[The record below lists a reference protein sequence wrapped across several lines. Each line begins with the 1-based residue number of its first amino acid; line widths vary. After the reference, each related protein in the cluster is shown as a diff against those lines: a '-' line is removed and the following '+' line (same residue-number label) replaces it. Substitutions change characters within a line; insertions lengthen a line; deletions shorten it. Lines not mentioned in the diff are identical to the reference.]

1 MRHGNSRA
9 ARFLPSCHSGMNRL
23 NRDTVVAIILM
34 VFCGIFFWAS
44 FSIREP
50 DYGVLPPSAWPRVV
64 LIVLSVLSMLYI
76 IQSIRSPRSIDK
88 SPSKIE
94 KGIKGWFLTW
104 QNPIWCFVLFFGYVA
119 SLPVLG
125 MLIGG
130 IAFVFLLLC
139 VLGGWSP
146 RNLFIHALIAG
157 ISVGGMWSIF
167 TFGLGVL
174 LPAGEI
180 FNPFG

>member
-1 MRHGNSRA
+1 
-9 ARFLPSCHSGMNRL
+9 MNPL
-23 NRDTVVAIILM
+23 NRDTVIAIVLM
-34 VFCGIFFWAS
+34 VFCGILFWAS

-64 LIVLSVLSMLYI
+64 LIVLSILTVLYF
-76 IQSIRSPRSIDK
+76 IQSIRVPRTVDDSSSTDR
-88 SPSKIE
+88 
-94 KGIKGWFLTW
+94 KGFRHWLSVW

-130 IAFVFLLLC
+130 VAFVFLLLC
-139 VLGGWSP
+139 VLGGWSL
-146 RNLFIHALIAG
+146 RNLLIHALIAG

>member
-1 MRHGNSRA
+1 
-9 ARFLPSCHSGMNRL
+9 MNRL
-23 NRDTVVAIILM
+23 NRDTVIAIILM

-64 LIVLSVLSMLYI
+64 LVALSVLTVLYFV
-76 IQSIRSPRSIDK
+76 QSIRRTRTFDDSSSTAGKGLKHWFSI
-88 SPSKIE
+88 
-94 KGIKGWFLTW
+94 W

-130 IAFVFLLLC
+130 VTFVFLLQC

-146 RNLFIHALIAG
+146 RNLVVHALVALAT
-157 ISVGGMWSIF
+157 VGGMWCIF

-180 FNPFG
+180 FNPFR

>member
-1 MRHGNSRA
+1 
-9 ARFLPSCHSGMNRL
+9 
-23 NRDTVVAIILM
+23 M

-50 DYGVLPPSAWPRVV
+50 DYGVLTPSAWPRVV
-64 LIVLSVLSMLYI
+64 LVAVSVLTVLYFV
-76 IQSIRSPRSIDK
+76 QSIRRTRTFDDSSSTAGKGLKHWFSI
-88 SPSKIE
+88 
-94 KGIKGWFLTW
+94 W

-130 IAFVFLLLC
+130 VTFVFLLQC

-146 RNLFIHALIAG
+146 RNLVVHALVALAT
-157 ISVGGMWSIF
+157 VGGMWCIF

-174 LPAGEI
+174 LPPGEI
-180 FNPFG
+180 FNPFR

>member
-1 MRHGNSRA
+1 
-9 ARFLPSCHSGMNRL
+9 
-23 NRDTVVAIILM
+23 M

-64 LIVLSVLSMLYI
+64 LVALSVLTVLYFV
-76 IQSIRSPRSIDK
+76 QSIRRTRTFDDSSSTAGKGLKHWFSI
-88 SPSKIE
+88 
-94 KGIKGWFLTW
+94 W

-130 IAFVFLLLC
+130 VTFVFLLQC

-146 RNLFIHALIAG
+146 RNLVVHALVALAT
-157 ISVGGMWSIF
+157 VGGMWCIF

-180 FNPFG
+180 FNPFR

>member
-1 MRHGNSRA
+1 
-9 ARFLPSCHSGMNRL
+9 MNRL
-23 NRDTVVAIILM
+23 NRDTVIAIILM

-50 DYGVLPPSAWPRVV
+50 DYGVLPTSAWPRVV
-64 LIVLSVLSMLYI
+64 LVALSVLTVLYFV
-76 IQSIRSPRSIDK
+76 QSIRRTRTFDDSSSTAGKGLKHWFSI
-88 SPSKIE
+88 
-94 KGIKGWFLTW
+94 W

-130 IAFVFLLLC
+130 VTFVFLLQC

-146 RNLFIHALIAG
+146 RNLVVHALVALAT
-157 ISVGGMWSIF
+157 VGGMWCIF

-174 LPAGEI
+174 LPPGEI
-180 FNPFG
+180 FNPFR

>member
-1 MRHGNSRA
+1 
-9 ARFLPSCHSGMNRL
+9 MNRL
-23 NRDTVVAIILM
+23 NRDTVIAIILM

-64 LIVLSVLSMLYI
+64 LVALSVLTVLYFV
-76 IQSIRSPRSIDK
+76 QSIRRTRTFDDSSSTAGKGLKHWFSI
-88 SPSKIE
+88 
-94 KGIKGWFLTW
+94 W

-130 IAFVFLLLC
+130 VTFVFLLQC

-146 RNLFIHALIAG
+146 RNLVVHALVALAT
-157 ISVGGMWSIF
+157 VGGMWCIF
-167 TFGLGVL
+167 TFGLRVL
-174 LPAGEI
+174 LPPGEI
-180 FNPFG
+180 FNPFR

>member
-1 MRHGNSRA
+1 
-9 ARFLPSCHSGMNRL
+9 MNRL
-23 NRDTVVAIILM
+23 NRDTVIAIILM

-64 LIVLSVLSMLYI
+64 LVALSVLTVLYFV
-76 IQSIRSPRSIDK
+76 QSIRRTRTFDDSSSTAGKGLKHWFSI
-88 SPSKIE
+88 
-94 KGIKGWFLTW
+94 W

-130 IAFVFLLLC
+130 VTFVFLLQC
-139 VLGGWSP
+139 VMGGWSP
-146 RNLFIHALIAG
+146 RNLVVHALVALAT
-157 ISVGGMWSIF
+157 VGGMWCIF

-174 LPAGEI
+174 LPPGEI
-180 FNPFG
+180 FNPFR

>member
-1 MRHGNSRA
+1 
-9 ARFLPSCHSGMNRL
+9 MNRL
-23 NRDTVVAIILM
+23 NRDTVIAIILM

-64 LIVLSVLSMLYI
+64 LVALSVLTVLYFV
-76 IQSIRSPRSIDK
+76 QSIRRTRTFDDSSSTAGKGLKHWFSI
-88 SPSKIE
+88 
-94 KGIKGWFLTW
+94 W

-130 IAFVFLLLC
+130 VTFVFLLQC

-146 RNLFIHALIAG
+146 RNLVVHALVALAT
-157 ISVGGMWSIF
+157 VGGMWCIF

-174 LPAGEI
+174 LLPGEI
-180 FNPFG
+180 FNPFR

>member
-1 MRHGNSRA
+1 
-9 ARFLPSCHSGMNRL
+9 MNRL
-23 NRDTVVAIILM
+23 NRDTVIAIILM

-64 LIVLSVLSMLYI
+64 LVALSVLTVLYF
-76 IQSIRSPRSIDK
+76 IQSIRRTRTFDDSSSTAGKGLKHWFSI
-88 SPSKIE
+88 
-94 KGIKGWFLTW
+94 W

-130 IAFVFLLLC
+130 VTFVFLLQC

-146 RNLFIHALIAG
+146 RNLVVHALVALAT
-157 ISVGGMWSIF
+157 VGGMWCIF

-174 LPAGEI
+174 LPPGEI
-180 FNPFG
+180 FNPFR

>member
-1 MRHGNSRA
+1 
-9 ARFLPSCHSGMNRL
+9 MNRL
-23 NRDTVVAIILM
+23 NRDTVIAIILM
-34 VFCGIFFWAS
+34 VFCGIFFWAR

-64 LIVLSVLSMLYI
+64 LVALSVLTVLYFV
-76 IQSIRSPRSIDK
+76 QSIRRTRTFDDSSSTAGKGLKHWFSI
-88 SPSKIE
+88 
-94 KGIKGWFLTW
+94 W

-130 IAFVFLLLC
+130 VTFVFLLQC

-146 RNLFIHALIAG
+146 RNLVVHALVALAT
-157 ISVGGMWSIF
+157 VGGMWCIF

-174 LPAGEI
+174 LPPGEI
-180 FNPFG
+180 FNPFR

>member
-1 MRHGNSRA
+1 
-9 ARFLPSCHSGMNRL
+9 MNRL
-23 NRDTVVAIILM
+23 NRDTVIAIILM

-64 LIVLSVLSMLYI
+64 LVALSVLTVLYFV
-76 IQSIRSPRSIDK
+76 QSIRRTRTFDDSSSIAG
-88 SPSKIE
+88 
-94 KGIKGWFLTW
+94 KGLKHWFSIW

-130 IAFVFLLLC
+130 VTFVFLLQC

-146 RNLFIHALIAG
+146 RNLVVHALVALAT
-157 ISVGGMWSIF
+157 VGGMWCIF

-174 LPAGEI
+174 LPPGEI
-180 FNPFG
+180 FNPFR

>member
-1 MRHGNSRA
+1 
-9 ARFLPSCHSGMNRL
+9 MNPL
-23 NRDTVVAIILM
+23 NRDTVIAIVLM
-34 VFCGIFFWAS
+34 VFCGILFWAS

-64 LIVLSVLSMLYI
+64 LIALSILTGLYFF
-76 IQSIRSPRSIDK
+76 QSIRASRTVDDSSSPVK
-88 SPSKIE
+88 
-94 KGIKGWFLTW
+94 KGFMHWLSVW

-130 IAFVFLLLC
+130 VAFVFLLLC
-139 VLGGWSP
+139 VLGGWSL
-146 RNLFIHALIAG
+146 RNLLVHALIAG
-157 ISVGGMWSIF
+157 IAVGGMWSIF

>member
-1 MRHGNSRA
+1 
-9 ARFLPSCHSGMNRL
+9 MNRL
-23 NRDTVVAIILM
+23 NRDTVIAIILM
-34 VFCGIFFWAS
+34 VFCVIFFWAS

-64 LIVLSVLSMLYI
+64 LVALSVLTVIYFV
-76 IQSIRSPRSIDK
+76 QSVRRTRTLEDSSSIAG
-88 SPSKIE
+88 
-94 KGIKGWFLTW
+94 KGIKHWFSIW

-130 IAFVFLLLC
+130 VTFVFLLQC

-146 RNLFIHALIAG
+146 RSLIVHALVAV
-157 ISVGGMWSIF
+157 ISIGGMWSIF

-174 LPAGEI
+174 LPARDI
-180 FNPFG
+180 FHPFR

>member
-1 MRHGNSRA
+1 
-9 ARFLPSCHSGMNRL
+9 MNRL
-23 NRDTVVAIILM
+23 NRDTVIAIILM
-34 VFCGIFFWAS
+34 GFCGIFFWAS

-64 LIVLSVLSMLYI
+64 LVALSVLTAIYFV
-76 IQSIRSPRSIDK
+76 QSVRRTRTLEDSLSTAGKGFKHWLSI
-88 SPSKIE
+88 
-94 KGIKGWFLTW
+94 W

-130 IAFVFLLLC
+130 VTFVFLLQC

-146 RNLFIHALIAG
+146 RSLVVHALVAV
-157 ISVGGMWSIF
+157 ISIGGMWSIF

-180 FNPFG
+180 FNPFR

>member
-1 MRHGNSRA
+1 
-9 ARFLPSCHSGMNRL
+9 MNRL
-23 NRDTVVAIILM
+23 NRDTVIAIILM

-64 LIVLSVLSMLYI
+64 LVALSVLTVLYFV
-76 IQSIRSPRSIDK
+76 QSIRRTRTFDDSSSTAGKGLKHWFSI
-88 SPSKIE
+88 
-94 KGIKGWFLTW
+94 W
-104 QNPIWCFVLFFGYVA
+104 QNPIWCFVLFFGYVS

-130 IAFVFLLLC
+130 VTFVFLLQC

-146 RNLFIHALIAG
+146 RNLVVHALVALAT
-157 ISVGGMWSIF
+157 VGGMWCIF

-174 LPAGEI
+174 LPPGEI
-180 FNPFG
+180 FNPFR

>member
-1 MRHGNSRA
+1 
-9 ARFLPSCHSGMNRL
+9 
-23 NRDTVVAIILM
+23 M

-64 LIVLSVLSMLYI
+64 LVALSVLTVLYFV
-76 IQSIRSPRSIDK
+76 QSIRRTRTFDDSSSTAGKGLKHWFSI
-88 SPSKIE
+88 
-94 KGIKGWFLTW
+94 W

-130 IAFVFLLLC
+130 VTFVFLLQC

-146 RNLFIHALIAG
+146 RNLVVHALVALAT
-157 ISVGGMWSIF
+157 VGGMWCIF

-174 LPAGEI
+174 LPVGEI
-180 FNPFG
+180 FNPFR

>member
-1 MRHGNSRA
+1 
-9 ARFLPSCHSGMNRL
+9 MNRL
-23 NRDTVVAIILM
+23 NRDTVIAIILM

-44 FSIREP
+44 FSIREQ

-64 LIVLSVLSMLYI
+64 LVALSVLTVLYFV
-76 IQSIRSPRSIDK
+76 QSIRRTRTFDDSSSTAGKGLKHWFSI
-88 SPSKIE
+88 
-94 KGIKGWFLTW
+94 W

-130 IAFVFLLLC
+130 VTFVFLLQC

-146 RNLFIHALIAG
+146 RNLVVHALVALAT
-157 ISVGGMWSIF
+157 VGGMWCIF

-180 FNPFG
+180 FNPFR

>member
-1 MRHGNSRA
+1 
-9 ARFLPSCHSGMNRL
+9 MNRL
-23 NRDTVVAIILM
+23 NRDTVIAIILM

-64 LIVLSVLSMLYI
+64 LVALSVLTAIYFV
-76 IQSIRSPRSIDK
+76 QSVRRTRTLEDSSSTAGKGLKHWFSI
-88 SPSKIE
+88 
-94 KGIKGWFLTW
+94 W

-130 IAFVFLLLC
+130 VIFVFLLQC

-146 RNLFIHALIAG
+146 RSLVVHALVAV
-157 ISVGGMWSIF
+157 ISIGGMWSIF

-180 FNPFG
+180 FNPFR

>member
-1 MRHGNSRA
+1 
-9 ARFLPSCHSGMNRL
+9 
-23 NRDTVVAIILM
+23 M

-64 LIVLSVLSMLYI
+64 LVALSVLTVLYFV
-76 IQSIRSPRSIDK
+76 QSIRRTRTFDDSSSTAGKGLKHWFSI
-88 SPSKIE
+88 
-94 KGIKGWFLTW
+94 W

-130 IAFVFLLLC
+130 VTFVFLLQC

-146 RNLFIHALIAG
+146 RNLVVHALVALAT
-157 ISVGGMWSIF
+157 VGGMWCIF

-174 LPAGEI
+174 LPPGEI
-180 FNPFG
+180 FNPFR

>member
-1 MRHGNSRA
+1 
-9 ARFLPSCHSGMNRL
+9 MNRL

-64 LIVLSVLSMLYI
+64 LIVLSVLSLLYF
-76 IQSIRSPRSIDK
+76 IQSIRSPKAVDN
-88 SPSKIE
+88 SPSTIE
-94 KGIKGWFLTW
+94 KGFKGWFLMW

-130 IAFVFLLLC
+130 IAFVFLLFVCSAAGPSAIL
-139 VLGGWSP
+139 
-146 RNLFIHALIAG
+146 LFMR
-157 ISVGGMWSIF
+157 SSQVF
-167 TFGLGVL
+167 PLGVCGVF
-174 LPAGEI
+174 LPLG
-180 FNPFG
+180 

>member
-1 MRHGNSRA
+1 
-9 ARFLPSCHSGMNRL
+9 
-23 NRDTVVAIILM
+23 
-34 VFCGIFFWAS
+34 
-44 FSIREP
+44 
-50 DYGVLPPSAWPRVV
+50 
-64 LIVLSVLSMLYI
+64 
-76 IQSIRSPRSIDK
+76 
-88 SPSKIE
+88 
-94 KGIKGWFLTW
+94 
-104 QNPIWCFVLFFGYVA
+104 
-119 SLPVLG
+119 

-139 VLGGWSP
+139 MLGGWSI
-146 RNLFIHALIAG
+146 RNLLVHALIAS

>member
-1 MRHGNSRA
+1 
-9 ARFLPSCHSGMNRL
+9 MNRL

-64 LIVLSVLSMLYI
+64 LIVLSVLSVLYF
-76 IQSIRSPRSIDK
+76 IQSIRSPKVVEDRS
-88 SPSKIE
+88 STVE
-94 KGIKGWFLTW
+94 KGFKGWFLMW

-139 VLGGWSP
+139 VLGGWSL
-146 RNLFIHALIAG
+146 RNLLIHALIAG
-157 ISVGGMWSIF
+157 ISVGGMWSISVSY
-167 TFGLGVL
+167 THLTLPSIL
-174 LPAGEI
+174 LV
-180 FNPFG
+180 

>member
-1 MRHGNSRA
+1 
-9 ARFLPSCHSGMNRL
+9 MNRL
-23 NRDTVVAIILM
+23 NRDTVIAIILM

-64 LIVLSVLSMLYI
+64 LVALSVLTVLYFV
-76 IQSIRSPRSIDK
+76 QSIRRTRTFDDSSSTAGKGLKHWFSI
-88 SPSKIE
+88 
-94 KGIKGWFLTW
+94 W

-130 IAFVFLLLC
+130 VTLVFLLQC
-139 VLGGWSP
+139 VLVGSSP
-146 RNLFIHALIAG
+146 RKLSNYGLVAPAPVVRTCPL
-157 ISVGGMWSIF
+157 F
-167 TFGLGVL
+167 TFGLGFL
-174 LPAGEI
+174 LPPGET
-180 FNPFG
+180 FTSCR

>member
-1 MRHGNSRA
+1 
-9 ARFLPSCHSGMNRL
+9 MNRL
-23 NRDTVVAIILM
+23 NRDTVIAIILM

-64 LIVLSVLSMLYI
+64 LVALSVLTVLYFV
-76 IQSIRSPRSIDK
+76 QSIRRTRTFDDSSSTAGKGLKHWFSI
-88 SPSKIE
+88 
-94 KGIKGWFLTW
+94 W

-130 IAFVFLLLC
+130 VTFVFLLQC

-146 RNLFIHALIAG
+146 RNLVVHALVALA
-157 ISVGGMWSIF
+157 SVGGMWCIF
-167 TFGLGVL
+167 TFRLLAL
-174 LPAGEI
+174 LPPVEI
-180 FNPFG
+180 FIPFR

>member
-1 MRHGNSRA
+1 
-9 ARFLPSCHSGMNRL
+9 MNRL
-23 NRDTVVAIILM
+23 NRDTVIAIILM

-64 LIVLSVLSMLYI
+64 LAALSVLTAIYFV
-76 IQSIRSPRSIDK
+76 QSVRRSGTLEGSSSTAGKGFKHWLSI
-88 SPSKIE
+88 
-94 KGIKGWFLTW
+94 W

-130 IAFVFLLLC
+130 VTFVFLLQC

-146 RNLFIHALIAG
+146 RSLIVHALVAV
-157 ISVGGMWSIF
+157 ISIGGMWSIF

-180 FNPFG
+180 FNPFR

>member
-1 MRHGNSRA
+1 
-9 ARFLPSCHSGMNRL
+9 MNRL
-23 NRDTVVAIILM
+23 NRDTVIAIILM

-64 LIVLSVLSMLYI
+64 LVALSVLTVLYFV
-76 IQSIRSPRSIDK
+76 QSIRRTRTFDDSSSTAGKGLKHWFSI
-88 SPSKIE
+88 
-94 KGIKGWFLTW
+94 W
-104 QNPIWCFVLFFGYVA
+104 QNPIWCFVLFFSYVA

-130 IAFVFLLLC
+130 VTFVFLLQC

-146 RNLFIHALIAG
+146 RNLVVHALVALAT
-157 ISVGGMWSIF
+157 VGGMWCIF

-180 FNPFG
+180 FNPFR

>member
-1 MRHGNSRA
+1 
-9 ARFLPSCHSGMNRL
+9 MNRL
-23 NRDTVVAIILM
+23 NRDTVIAIILM

-64 LIVLSVLSMLYI
+64 LVALSVLTVLYFV
-76 IQSIRSPRSIDK
+76 QSIRRTRTFDDSSSTAGKGLKHWFSI
-88 SPSKIE
+88 
-94 KGIKGWFLTW
+94 W

-130 IAFVFLLLC
+130 VTFVFLLQC

-146 RNLFIHALIAG
+146 RNLVVHALVALAT
-157 ISVGGMWSIF
+157 VGGMWCIF
-167 TFGLGVL
+167 SFGLGVL
-174 LPAGEI
+174 LPPGEI
-180 FNPFG
+180 FNPFR

>member
-1 MRHGNSRA
+1 
-9 ARFLPSCHSGMNRL
+9 MNRL
-23 NRDTVVAIILM
+23 NRDTVIAIILM

-64 LIVLSVLSMLYI
+64 LVALSVLTVLYFV
-76 IQSIRSPRSIDK
+76 QSIRRTRTFDDSSSTAGKGLKHWFSI
-88 SPSKIE
+88 
-94 KGIKGWFLTW
+94 W

-130 IAFVFLLLC
+130 VTFVFLLQC

-146 RNLFIHALIAG
+146 RNLVVHALVALAT
-157 ISVGGMWSIF
+157 VGGMWCIF

-174 LPAGEI
+174 LPVGEI
-180 FNPFG
+180 FNPFR

>member
-1 MRHGNSRA
+1 
-9 ARFLPSCHSGMNRL
+9 MNRL
-23 NRDTVVAIILM
+23 NRDTVIAIILM

-64 LIVLSVLSMLYI
+64 LVALSVLTVLYFV
-76 IQSIRSPRSIDK
+76 QSIRRTRTFDDSSSTAGKGLKHWFSI
-88 SPSKIE
+88 
-94 KGIKGWFLTW
+94 W
-104 QNPIWCFVLFFGYVA
+104 QNPIWCFVLFFGYVV

-130 IAFVFLLLC
+130 VTFVFLLQC

-146 RNLFIHALIAG
+146 RNLVVHALVALAT
-157 ISVGGMWSIF
+157 VGGMWCIF

-174 LPAGEI
+174 LPPGEI
-180 FNPFG
+180 FNPFR

>member
-1 MRHGNSRA
+1 
-9 ARFLPSCHSGMNRL
+9 MNRL
-23 NRDTVVAIILM
+23 NRDTVIAIILM

-64 LIVLSVLSMLYI
+64 LVALSVLTVLYFV
-76 IQSIRSPRSIDK
+76 QSIRRTRTFDDSSSTAGKGLKHWFSI
-88 SPSKIE
+88 
-94 KGIKGWFLTW
+94 W

-130 IAFVFLLLC
+130 VTFVFLLQC

-146 RNLFIHALIAG
+146 RNLVVHALVALAT
-157 ISVGGMWSIF
+157 VGGMWCIF

-174 LPAGEI
+174 LPPGEI
-180 FNPFG
+180 FNPFR

>member
-1 MRHGNSRA
+1 MRHGNRRA
-9 ARFLPSCHSGMNRL
+9 ARLLSSCYSGMNRL

-64 LIVLSVLSMLYI
+64 LIVLSVLSVLYF
-76 IQSIRSPRSIDK
+76 IQSIRSPKVVEDRS
-88 SPSKIE
+88 STVE
-94 KGIKGWFLTW
+94 KGFKAWFLMW

-139 VLGGWSP
+139 VLGGWSL
-146 RNLFIHALIAG
+146 RNLIVHALIAG

>member
-1 MRHGNSRA
+1 
-9 ARFLPSCHSGMNRL
+9 MNRL
-23 NRDTVVAIILM
+23 NRDTVIAIILM

-64 LIVLSVLSMLYI
+64 LVALSVLTVIYFV
-76 IQSIRSPRSIDK
+76 QSVRRTRTLEDSS
-88 SPSKIE
+88 STAG
-94 KGIKGWFLTW
+94 KGIKHWFSIW

-130 IAFVFLLLC
+130 VTFVFLLQC

-146 RNLFIHALIAG
+146 RSLIVHALVAV
-157 ISVGGMWSIF
+157 ISIGGMWSIF

-180 FNPFG
+180 FNPFR

>member
-1 MRHGNSRA
+1 
-9 ARFLPSCHSGMNRL
+9 
-23 NRDTVVAIILM
+23 M

-64 LIVLSVLSMLYI
+64 LVALSVLTVLYFV
-76 IQSIRSPRSIDK
+76 QSIRRTRTFDDSSSTAGKGLKHWFSI
-88 SPSKIE
+88 
-94 KGIKGWFLTW
+94 W

-130 IAFVFLLLC
+130 VTFVFLLQG

-146 RNLFIHALIAG
+146 RNLVVHALVALAT
-157 ISVGGMWSIF
+157 VGGMWCIF

-180 FNPFG
+180 FNPFR

>member
-1 MRHGNSRA
+1 
-9 ARFLPSCHSGMNRL
+9 MNRL
-23 NRDTVVAIILM
+23 NRDTVIAIILM

-64 LIVLSVLSMLYI
+64 LAALSVLTAIYFV
-76 IQSIRSPRSIDK
+76 QSVRRTRTLEDSSSTAGKGFKHWFSI
-88 SPSKIE
+88 
-94 KGIKGWFLTW
+94 W
-104 QNPIWCFVLFFGYVA
+104 QNPIWCFVLFFGYIA
-119 SLPVLG
+119 SLPLLG

-130 IAFVFLLLC
+130 VTFVFLLQC

-146 RNLFIHALIAG
+146 RSLVVHALVAV
-157 ISVGGMWSIF
+157 ISIGGMWSIF

-180 FNPFG
+180 FNPFR

>member
-1 MRHGNSRA
+1 M
-9 ARFLPSCHSGMNRL
+9 
-23 NRDTVVAIILM
+23 
-34 VFCGIFFWAS
+34 
-44 FSIREP
+44 
-50 DYGVLPPSAWPRVV
+50 
-64 LIVLSVLSMLYI
+64 IVLSVLSLLYF
-76 IQSIRSPRSIDK
+76 IQSIRSPKAVEDR
-88 SPSKIE
+88 PSTVE
-94 KGIKGWFLTW
+94 KGFKGWFLMW

-139 VLGGWSP
+139 VLGGWSF
-146 RNLFIHALIAG
+146 RNLLVHALIAG

>member
-1 MRHGNSRA
+1 
-9 ARFLPSCHSGMNRL
+9 
-23 NRDTVVAIILM
+23 
-34 VFCGIFFWAS
+34 
-44 FSIREP
+44 
-50 DYGVLPPSAWPRVV
+50 
-64 LIVLSVLSMLYI
+64 MLQNNPVI
-76 IQSIRSPRSIDK
+76 E
-88 SPSKIE
+88 KIK

-104 QNPIWCFVLFFGYVA
+104 QNPIFCFVLFFGYVA

-130 IAFVFLLLC
+130 ITFVFLLLC
-139 VLGGWSP
+139 MLGGWSI
-146 RNLFIHALIAG
+146 RNLLIHALIAG

-180 FNPFG
+180 FNPFR